1 MEGASH
7 VVERVFRQESGRIL
21 AALIVATRDFTLA
34 EDALQ
39 DACIAA
45 LLQWPAAGIP
55 SNPAAWLSGIARR
68 KAIDRLRRDATLAR
82 KQEQIQALAAL
93 EQAESGPDHE
103 DGDEPAD
110 FPDERLKLLFTC
122 CHPALAL
129 EARVALTLRTLGGL
143 STPEIAAAFLVPA
156 PTMAQRLVRAQRKI
170 RDAGI
175 PYQVPPLPVLPER
188 LDGVLAVLYLIF
200 NEGYAAT
207 SGDALVRHE
216 FCDEAIRLTRA
227 LVVLLAREPGV
238 PDDPEAPGL
247 LALMLLH
254 HARRR
259 ARVDADGDAVLL
271 EEQDR
276 GLWNRAEITEGV
288 ALLDRALA
296 LRRAGPY
303 QIQAA
308 IAALHDEAPAAAET
322 DWPQIAAL
330 YTMLARLM
338 PSSVIALNR
347 AVAVAMAEG
356 PEIGLALLDRPELA
370 GELAGYH
377 HFHAARADLLRRSGQ
392 RDGAVTAYTRALELC
407 QNAAERRFLQR
418 RLAELAAPGAEA
430 RLGFMESLVRSH
442 VADDQVLEAEYREAA
457 RDTEAE
463 AEALAWIEANPD
475 EALDFGDELV
485 DRGHR

>member
-1 MEGASH
+1 MEQVSR

-45 LLQWPAAGIP
+45 LRQWPAAGIP
-55 SNPAAWLSGIARR
+55 RNPAAWLSGIARR

-82 KQEQIQALAAL
+82 KQEQLQALAAL
-93 EQAESGPDHE
+93 EGAGERALDDA
-103 DGDEPAD
+103 DGDEDEDAA
-110 FPDERLKLLFTC
+110 FPDERLRLLFTC
-122 CHPALAL
+122 CHPALGL

-143 STPEIAAAFLVPA
+143 STPEVAAAFLVPA

-170 RDAGI
+170 HDAGI
-175 PYQVPPLPVLPER
+175 PYRVPPLSLLSER

-200 NEGYAAT
+200 NEGYSAT
-207 SGDALVRHE
+207 SGDALIRQE
-216 FCDEAIRLTRA
+216 LCDEAIRLARA
-227 LVVLLAREPGV
+227 LVELLAREPGV
-238 PDDPEAPGL
+238 PDDPEARGL

-259 ARVDADGDAVLL
+259 ARVDAEGDAVLL

-276 GLWNRAEITEGV
+276 GLWDRAAIAEGV

-308 IAALHDEAPAAAET
+308 IAALHDEAATAGAT

-330 YTMLARLM
+330 YGTLACLM
-338 PSSVIALNR
+338 PTPVVELNR
-347 AVAVAMAEG
+347 AVAVAMADGMER
-356 PEIGLALLDRPELA
+356 GLALLDHPALA
-370 GELAGYH
+370 AALATYQH
-377 HFHAARADLLRRSGQ
+377 YHAARADLLRRSGQ
-392 RDGAVTAYTRALELC
+392 REGAMAAYVRALELC

-418 RLAELAAPGAEA
+418 RLTEVAA
-430 RLGFMESLVRSH
+430 L
-442 VADDQVLEAEYREAA
+442 
-457 RDTEAE
+457 
-463 AEALAWIEANPD
+463 
-475 EALDFGDELV
+475 
-485 DRGHR
+485 

>member
-1 MEGASH
+1 MIGDPAAPERVSH
-7 VVERVFRQESGRIL
+7 VVERVFREESGRIL
-21 AALIVATRDFTLA
+21 AGLIAAARDFTLA

-45 LLQWPAAGIP
+45 LRQWRADGIP
-55 SNPAAWLSGIARR
+55 RNPGAWLTSIARR
-68 KAIDRLRRDATLAR
+68 KAIDRLRRAATLAR
-82 KQEQIQALAAL
+82 KQEQLHALAVL
-93 EQAESGPDHE
+93 EHAGGSEPD
-103 DGDEPAD
+103 DEGADED

-122 CHPALAL
+122 CHPALGL

-143 STPEIAAAFLVPA
+143 STPEVAAAFLVPT

-175 PYQVPPLPVLPER
+175 PYRVPPLSLLPAR

-200 NEGYAAT
+200 NEGYTAT
-207 SGDALVRHE
+207 SGDALIRRE
-216 FCDEAIRLTRA
+216 LCDEAIRLAR
-227 LVVLLAREPGV
+227 VLTDLLEREPGV
-238 PDDPEAPGL
+238 PEDPEVRGL

-259 ARVDADGDAVLL
+259 ARVDANGDAVLL
-271 EEQDR
+271 EDQDR
-276 GLWNRAEITEGV
+276 GLWDRAEIAEGT

-308 IAALHDEAPAAAET
+308 IAALHDEAATAAET

-330 YTMLARLM
+330 YCTLARLA
-338 PSSVIALNR
+338 PSPVVELNR

-356 PEIGLALLDRPELA
+356 PRRGLALLDRPGLA
-370 GELAGYH
+370 AALDAYQ
-377 HFHAARADLLRRSGQ
+377 HFHAARADLLRRCGEHE
-392 RDGAVTAYTRALELC
+392 AAAAEYARALELC

-418 RLAELAAPGAEA
+418 RLAEVGAP
-430 RLGFMESLVRSH
+430 
-442 VADDQVLEAEYREAA
+442 
-457 RDTEAE
+457 
-463 AEALAWIEANPD
+463 
-475 EALDFGDELV
+475 
-485 DRGHR
+485 